1 MKQQRHITIREILG
15 STPVASQ
22 DELRRKLATRG
33 FHVTQATLSRDVR
46 ELQLTKGPAGY
57 AVSAEVEEDNEAPGI
72 RDVLRSFGL
81 EARQAMN
88 QIVIITTTG
97 GAQPVAATIDYEDWP
112 EVVGTI
118 AGDDTVL
125 VICPD
130 DKQAKNLR
138 GRIEAFIG

>member
-1 MKQQRHITIREILG
+1 MKQQRHILIREILG

-57 AVSAEVEEDNEAPGI
+57 AVSAEAAEENDAPGI

-130 DKQAKNLR
+130 CEQARNLR